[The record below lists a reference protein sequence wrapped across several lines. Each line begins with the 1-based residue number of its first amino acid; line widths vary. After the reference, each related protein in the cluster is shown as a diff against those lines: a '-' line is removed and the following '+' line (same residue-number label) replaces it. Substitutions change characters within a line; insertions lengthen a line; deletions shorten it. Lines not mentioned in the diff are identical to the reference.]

1 MLSSTFELLNQ
12 KIMKTLLLFPAIIL
26 FYANTFAQTSSNEV
40 TPADQYQ
47 RAITIQPFSP
57 VTGSLKFNYNQ
68 VLQKNVTLDLG
79 VGIIG
84 PNVSDDYINNKGVS
98 LKAGAKLYFNPD
110 YYSDGLKKYS
120 DFQGGYFEPEV
131 AVVYFIAPSE
141 YEQGKDAYAGTAL
154 LLNVGKQKVVGKR
167 VLLDYW
173 IGAGYGVNIFEE
185 GYSGDYKHEY
195 LRFNELGIALTCGFS
210 VGILTN

>member
-1 MLSSTFELLNQ
+1 
-12 KIMKTLLLFPAIIL
+12 MKNLKLFAIIAL
-26 FYANTFAQTSSNEV
+26 ISANTFAQTTSNEV
-40 TPADQYQ
+40 TPANQYQ

-57 VTGSLKFNYNQ
+57 VTGSLKLNYNQ

-79 VGIIG
+79 VGLIG
-84 PNVSDDYINNKGVS
+84 PNVSDAYINNKGVS
-98 LKAGAKLYFNPD
+98 LKAGTKLYFNPD

-120 DFQGGYFEPEV
+120 DFQGGYFEPEL
-131 AVVYFIAPSE
+131 AFIYFIAPSE
-141 YEQGKDAYAGTAL
+141 YEQGKDTYAGTAL

-173 IGAGYGVNIFEE
+173 IGAGYGVDIFEE
-185 GYSGDYKHEY
+185 GYSGEFKHEY
-195 LRFNELGIALTCGFS
+195 VKFEELGIALTCGFS